1 MAQELQ
7 AAGKMVSQLDV
18 LLMKAAKISTQSLG
32 GKQIKSTLQKLVDDG
47 ALSEDSL
54 KLLAKTADTAAE
66 TLKALDKF
74 SGRQLAEAFNKK
86 GAFDASTKV
95 GNVIAHAEK
104 LKDEGRIVQGDA
116 WQNVR
121 ERPLQTGNVTVQNR
135 DGQGKSIGGSVAKI
149 INQLYCPSY
158 FARDDLS
165 KILE

>member
-1 MAQELQ
+1 MPDKIDSETYNA
-7 AAGKMVSQLDV
+7 
-18 LLMKAAKISTQSLG
+18 LM
-32 GKQIKSTLQKLVDDG
+32 
-47 ALSEDSL
+47 E
-54 KLLAKTADTAAE
+54 
-66 TLKALDKF
+66 LKAGPKRDAYLD
-74 SGRQLAEAFNKK
+74 SIRPRLSPDSYNAAVSRL
-86 GAFDASTKV
+86 DD
-95 GNVIAHAEK
+95 VIAHAEK

-149 INQLYCPSY
+149 INLLYCPSY